1 MCCSCRVLHTTD
13 AADLEKMNLER
24 ERLVRLARESLIEAN
39 AVLKKDRNK
48 NTVKREYKVGDIVF
62 TRNRK
67 YTQGVSPALKTKWS
81 PDPFVVVRAL
91 GSSAVIMRIA
101 DGSRFYYKNYDI
113 KKPNAF
119 ATEELDIP
127 ASVKPLL
134 SIPVEKYK
142 DRAYAIIRKHAVLD
156 FPYNAIDINNP
167 EEIEAAVEKHTRID
181 PKERALTN
189 PLEAERDEELV
200 DDPDN
205 ETDERIPSDIAE
217 NASEENEP
225 FVETN
230 DEGDWDDVEVTD
242 GQDSRDTNLSPPMK
256 ENDLGDKRYEKATD
270 PKIDDEVETDTMPIS
285 ETNYPKDVADEFV
298 NKSTRF
304 PTDKDETINPSK
316 RPKTTPKR
324 KKKKRHAKGRLKR
337 DLGTRKPDAPIKP
350 QREETAKA
358 PYKLRNRPKK
368 DDSSEDE
375 EEIKGRKQ
383 VSFEDEDPQP
393 RLKISHGEPLAEMR
407 DMI

>member
-1 MCCSCRVLHTTD
+1 MHLNKLNEVAQEH
-13 AADLEKMNLER
+13 NL
-24 ERLVRLARESLIEAN
+24 
-39 AVLKKDRNK
+39 
-48 NTVKREYKVGDIVF
+48 
-62 TRNRK
+62 
-67 YTQGVSPALKTKWS
+67 P
-81 PDPFVVVRAL
+81 
-91 GSSAVIMRIA
+91 
-101 DGSRFYYKNYDI
+101 
-113 KKPNAF
+113 
-119 ATEELDIP
+119 
-127 ASVKPLL
+127 
-134 SIPVEKYK
+134 
-142 DRAYAIIRKHAVLD
+142 
-156 FPYNAIDINNP
+156 
-167 EEIEAAVEKHTRID
+167 
-181 PKERALTN
+181 
-189 PLEAERDEELV
+189 ERDEDLV

-304 PTDKDETINPSK
+304 PTDKDETIIPSK
-316 RPKTTPKR
+316 RPKTTQKR

-350 QREETAKA
+350 QRVETAKA

-393 RLKISHGEPLAEMR
+393 RLKIM
-407 DMI
+407 

>member
-1 MCCSCRVLHTTD
+1 M
-13 AADLEKMNLER
+13 
-24 ERLVRLARESLIEAN
+24 I
-39 AVLKKDRNK
+39 
-48 NTVKREYKVGDIVF
+48 
-62 TRNRK
+62 
-67 YTQGVSPALKTKWS
+67 
-81 PDPFVVVRAL
+81 
-91 GSSAVIMRIA
+91 
-101 DGSRFYYKNYDI
+101 YYKNYDI

-189 PLEAERDEELV
+189 PLEAEREVELA

-205 ETDERIPSDIAE
+205 ETDERTPTDIAE
-217 NASEENEP
+217 NGSEENEP
-225 FVETN
+225 FKDTN
-230 DEGDWDDVEVTD
+230 DEGDWDNVEGTD
-242 GQDSRDTNLSPPMK
+242 GLDSRDTNLSPPMK
-256 ENDLGDKRYEKATD
+256 ENDLGDKRDKQATD
-270 PKIDDEVETDTMPIS
+270 PKTEDEIVTDTMPMS

-304 PTDKDETINPSK
+304 PTDKDEIRKPSK
-316 RPKTTPKR
+316 RPKTTQKR
-324 KKKKRHAKGRLKR
+324 KKKKRHVKGQLKR
-337 DLGTRKPDAPIKP
+337 DLGTRKPDAPEIP
-350 QREETAKA
+350 QKEETAKIK
-358 PYKLRNRPKK
+358 YKLRNRQKK

-375 EEIKGRKQ
+375 EEIKGRKH
-383 VSFEDEDPQP
+383 VTFEDEDPQP
-393 RLKISHGEPLAEMR
+393 KLKITHGEPLAEMR
-407 DMI
+407 DIM

>member
-1 MCCSCRVLHTTD
+1 
-13 AADLEKMNLER
+13 
-24 ERLVRLARESLIEAN
+24 
-39 AVLKKDRNK
+39 
-48 NTVKREYKVGDIVF
+48 
-62 TRNRK
+62 
-67 YTQGVSPALKTKWS
+67 
-81 PDPFVVVRAL
+81 
-91 GSSAVIMRIA
+91 MRIA

-189 PLEAERDEELV
+189 PLEVERDEELV

-225 FVETN
+225 FVESN
-230 DEGDWDDVEVTD
+230 DEGDWDNVEVTD

-256 ENDLGDKRYEKATD
+256 ENDLGDKRYEQATD

-304 PTDKDETINPSK
+304 PTDKDEIMNPSK

-324 KKKKRHAKGRLKR
+324 KKKKRLTKGRLKR
-337 DLGTRKPDAPIKP
+337 NLGTRKPDAPIIP
-350 QREETAKA
+350 QQETAKA
-358 PYKLRNRPKK
+358 PYKLRSRPKKK

-393 RLKISHGEPLAEMR
+393 RLKITHGEPLAEMR
-407 DMI
+407 DI